1 MTFGNPDFV
10 TYAKALH
17 AKGSRVE
24 TAEALVPSLEA
35 AFQERG
41 VHLIAVPID
50 YAENIRVLVDELRSG
65 TLELRGG

>member
-1 MTFGNPDFV
+1 
-10 TYAKALH
+10 
-17 AKGSRVE
+17 VE